1 MKLKYLLG
9 TALIGSLSFSSCM
22 DKFAEINT
30 DPSIVTTPDIRY
42 LFTQGLNEF
51 IPSDYWS
58 WYYDFTNMLH
68 WGQVTVTSNTNL
80 LNQPANSS
88 GTGNVLR
95 VLKIMREIDYQIQT
109 MSEEDPVK
117 AAQYKYVYAM
127 MKTLVVYMGIQD
139 TDMYGSMPYSEA
151 ALARYTDP
159 ALLTPKYDT
168 QEEMFTSF
176 DEDLVQAFKT
186 LSNPVVVNGESVS
199 QISLGYQDYVYQGDA
214 KKWATFCNSLR
225 LKVAVRLLHV
235 NKKRALEIAQEVT
248 NNSDYVLTA
257 NGTDCSNN
265 FIYNQG
271 SEWYHSQED
280 PTPGYG
286 TKVLIDFMVQNQD
299 PRVRFFFAKNDL
311 NSKVI
316 QAFFDSEAE
325 LGDKCESKIPDFIM
339 DKIDYEV
346 VNGKKVFRGWKAPGE
361 PWVRYY
367 GMPLTINA
375 SSDEAYTDYYDP
387 TGKLHKVILNDT
399 ELTYEVASAMQMEM
413 YEGNRDYTFPD
424 APGAEIV
431 QDRTD
436 RPFYAMYFSAG
447 EVNLYLAELKLVG
460 ATLPQ
465 SAQTYFNDGI
475 KNSVEAWDY
484 IAGANHIP
492 YYDNAFD
499 ANEATIGLK
508 NGELDAL
515 LTKDAY
521 KLNGTDDLEKV
532 YIQQRLNFIF
542 MPNDMYVSMRRS
554 GVPTKTS
561 KYLKFENFRKDGAD
575 YILPR
580 RCPMFSGDPTDQ
592 NYNNYQQA
600 LKDEGFTIGSNAEIL
615 NKERVWY
622 DNGAPEFGAGPNF

>member
-1 MKLKYLLG
+1 
-9 TALIGSLSFSSCM
+9 
-22 DKFAEINT
+22 
-30 DPSIVTTPDIRY
+30 
-42 LFTQGLNEF
+42 
-51 IPSDYWS
+51 
-58 WYYDFTNMLH
+58 
-68 WGQVTVTSNTNL
+68 
-80 LNQPANSS
+80 
-88 GTGNVLR
+88 
-95 VLKIMREIDYQIQT
+95 
-109 MSEEDPVK
+109 
-117 AAQYKYVYAM
+117 M

-151 ALARYTDP
+151 ALARYTSP

-168 QEEMFTSF
+168 QEELFASF
-176 DEDLVQAFKT
+176 DEDLKQAFET
-186 LSNPVVVNGESVS
+186 LSNPVVVNGNNVS
-199 QISLGYQDYVYQGDA
+199 QISLGYQDYVYQGDS

-225 LKVAVRLLHV
+225 LKVAVRLLHA
-235 NKKRALEIAQEVT
+235 NKQKALNIANEVAQH
-248 NNSDYVLTA
+248 SDYLLTS

-280 PTPGYG
+280 PAPGYG

-311 NSKVI
+311 NSRVI

-339 DKIDYEV
+339 DKVDYEV
-346 VNGKKVFRGWKAPGE
+346 VNGKKVFKGWKAPGE

-375 SSDEAYTDYYDP
+375 SANDAYKDYYDP
-387 TGKLHKVILNDT
+387 EGKLHKVILNGT
-399 ELTYEVASAMQMEM
+399 ELTYEVASGMQMEM
-413 YEGNRDYTFPD
+413 YEGNRDYTYPD

-431 QDRTD
+431 QDKTD

-460 ATLPQ
+460 ANLPQ
-465 SAQTYFNDGI
+465 SAQTYFTDGI
-475 KNSVEAWDY
+475 RNSVEAWDH
-484 IAGANHIP
+484 IAAANHIP
-492 YYDNAFD
+492 YYDNTFD
-499 ANEATIGLK
+499 ENETTIGLK
-508 NGELDAL
+508 DGELDAL
-515 LTKDAY
+515 LSQEAY
-521 KLNGTDDLEKV
+521 QLNGTDDLEKV

-561 KYLKFENFRKDGAD
+561 KYLKFESFREDGSD

-580 RCPMFSGDPTDQ
+580 RCPMFSGDPTNQ
-592 NYNNYQQA
+592 NYANYQQA
-600 LKDEGFTIGSNAEIL
+600 LKDEGFTIGSNAEVL
-615 NKERVWY
+615 NTERVWY
-622 DNGAPEFGAGPNF
+622 DKGAPDFGTGPNF

>member
-1 MKLKYLLG
+1 MKLKYILG
-9 TALIGSLSFSSCM
+9 TALLGSLSFSSCM
-22 DKFAEINT
+22 EDFSDVNT
-30 DPSIVTTPDIRY
+30 DPSIITTPDIRY
-42 LFTQGLNEF
+42 LFTQGLNDF

-68 WGQVTVTSNTNL
+68 WGQVTVSGNTNL

-88 GTGNVLR
+88 GIGNVVR
-95 VLKIMREIDYQIQT
+95 ILKVMREIDYQVESMT
-109 MSEEDPVK
+109 DPVM
-117 AAQYKYVYAM
+117 AAQYKHIQSM
-127 MKTLVVYMGIQD
+127 MKTLVVFMGIQD

-151 ALARYTDP
+151 AMARYTTP

-168 QEEMFTSF
+168 QEELFTSF
-176 DEDLVQAFKT
+176 DEDLKNAFEV
-186 LSNPVVVNGESVS
+186 LSNPVVVDGNNVS
-199 QISLGYQDYVYQGDA
+199 QMSLGYQDYVYQGDS

-235 NKKRALEIAQEVT
+235 NKEKALQIANEVA
-248 NNSDYVLTA
+248 SHSEYLLTS
-257 NGTDCSNN
+257 NGDNCSNN
-265 FIYNQG
+265 FVYNQG

-280 PTPGYG
+280 PAPGYG
-286 TKVLIDFMVQNQD
+286 TKVLVDFMVENKD

-311 NSKVI
+311 NSKVV

-325 LGDKCESKIPDFIM
+325 LGEKCESKIPSFIM
-339 DKIDYEV
+339 DKINYEV
-346 VNGKKVFRGWKAPGE
+346 VDGRKVFKGWKAPGE

-375 SSDEAYTDYYDP
+375 SSDSEYEDYYDP
-387 TGKLHKVILNDT
+387 TGKLHKVKLNNT
-399 ELTYEVASAMQMEM
+399 ELSYAVASAMQMEM
-413 YEGNRDYTFPD
+413 YEGNRDYTYPD

-431 QDRTD
+431 QDKTD

-447 EVNLYLAELKLVG
+447 EVNLYLAELKLIG
-460 ATLPQ
+460 ANLPQ

-492 YYDNAFD
+492 YYDTPFD
-499 ANEATIGLK
+499 SNEATIDLK
-508 NGELDAL
+508 DGEVDAL
-515 LTKDAY
+515 LTKEAY
-521 KLNGTDDLEKV
+521 QLNGVDDLEKV

-554 GVPTKTS
+554 GVPTKDS
-561 KYLKFENFRKDGAD
+561 KYLKFENFRKDGSD

-580 RCPMFSGDPTDQ
+580 RFPMFAGNPTDL
-592 NYNNYQQA
+592 NYNNYEQA
-600 LKDEGFTIGSNAEIL
+600 LKDQGFTIGSGAENL
-615 NKERVWY
+615 NSERVWY
-622 DNGAPEFGAGPNF
+622 DKGAPEFGAGPNF